1 MRKFS
6 RYLVVVLFQLSFAAL
21 LLLATI
27 RFQIIDPNFLIT
39 SFRDAGVYRQ
49 SVEIFKEYLGDTVRS
64 ELQAAGLD
72 KLPIEQQQMLENEI
86 LQLTSVVE
94 ENEVQDLVETNI
106 YRFFAYMNGEVEDL
120 ILYFP
125 VHNWGLPDLITSQ
138 EPFSILSENTTLETV
153 MSLEGAR
160 DARAQLSQAREYI
173 KLLRIVWFIPLIL
186 SILLLLIH
194 YLLSISPQRI
204 KPTAW
209 ILIISGI
216 YTLLMCGTAYVGSNE
231 FVNRTASY
239 GEPVLL
245 MMGAIIPY
253 LFILIINL
261 WAKIAGGLIFTGVLI
276 LIVQFIVTKRGERK
290 QEKLENP
297 VTQPTVATSTQPP
310 QQNSPVSAQE
320 KVVQS

>member
-1 MRKFS
+1 MRRFS
-6 RYLVVVLFQLSFAAL
+6 RILVAILFQFSFAAL
-21 LLLATI
+21 LLLTTI
-27 RFQIIDPNFLIT
+27 RFQILDPNFLIT

-49 SVEIFKEYLGDTVRS
+49 SVEIFREYLGDTISV
-64 ELQAAGLD
+64 ELRDAGLD
-72 KLPIEQQQMLENEI
+72 KLPIEQQQRLENEI
-86 LQLTSVVE
+86 LELTSAVE
-94 ENEVQDLVETNI
+94 ENEVQDLIETNI
-106 YRFFAYMNGEVEDL
+106 YRLFAYMNGETGDI

-125 VHNWGLPDLITSQ
+125 IHNWGLPDLITSQ
-138 EPFSILSENTTLETV
+138 EPFSILSEKTSLETV
-153 MSLEGAR
+153 MGLEGAR
-160 DARAQLSQAREYI
+160 DAREQLSEVREYI

-231 FVNRTASY
+231 FVNRMASY

-261 WAKIAGGLIFTGVLI
+261 WAKIAGGLIFIGVLI
-276 LIVQFIVTKRGERK
+276 LIVQLVVTKRGERK
-290 QEKLENP
+290 QKKLENLTP
-297 VTQPTVATSTQPP
+297 EPIAAASTQPP
-310 QQNSPVSAQE
+310 EQNSPVSAQE

>member
-1 MRKFS
+1 
-6 RYLVVVLFQLSFAAL
+6 
-21 LLLATI
+21 
-27 RFQIIDPNFLIT
+27 
-39 SFRDAGVYRQ
+39 
-49 SVEIFKEYLGDTVRS
+49 
-64 ELQAAGLD
+64 
-72 KLPIEQQQMLENEI
+72 MLENEI
-86 LQLTSVVE
+86 LELTSAVE
-94 ENEVQDLVETNI
+94 ENEIQDLIETNI
-106 YRFFAYMNGEVEDL
+106 YRFFAYMNGETGDI

-125 VHNWGLPDLITSQ
+125 IHTWGLPDLITSQ
-138 EPFSILSENTTLETV
+138 EPFSVLSEKTSLETL
-153 MSLEGAR
+153 MGLESAR
-160 DARAQLSQAREYI
+160 DAREQLSQVREYI

-194 YLLSISPQRI
+194 YLLSISPQKI

-209 ILIISGI
+209 VLIISGI

-261 WAKIAGGLIFTGVLI
+261 WGKIAGGLIFTGVLI
-276 LIVQFIVTKRGERK
+276 LWGERK
-290 QEKLENP
+290 QKRTENP
-297 VTQPTVATSTQPP
+297 MTQSTVAASTQPP

-320 KVVQS
+320 EVVES